1 MVFSR
6 RIVKEFAEMERQ
18 LGRMLRNTSL
28 TRMVQLQSESDWVP
42 AVDVYETDNEVY
54 VYVDSAGV
62 DMSNMS
68 VSVERTRVTVTGE
81 RHWPVRENLRR
92 IHQLE
97 IERGYFK
104 RSVTFPVP
112 VDVASTSSGC
122 LNGIL
127 EIRISK
133 ENSEI

>member
-18 LGRMLRNTSL
+18 LGRMLRNTYL

-68 VSVERTRVTVTGE
+68 VSVERTRVTVSGE

-97 IERGYFK
+97 IEHGYFK
-104 RSVTFPVP
+104 RSVAFPVP
-112 VDVASTSSGC
+112 VDISSTSSGC

-133 ENSEI
+133 ERK